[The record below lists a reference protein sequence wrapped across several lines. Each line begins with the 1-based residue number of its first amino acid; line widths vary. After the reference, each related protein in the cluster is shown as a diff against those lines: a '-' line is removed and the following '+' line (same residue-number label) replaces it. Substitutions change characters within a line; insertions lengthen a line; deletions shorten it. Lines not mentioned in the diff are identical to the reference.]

1 MRETSRVQD
10 KKLAG
15 NNNLKKKMDIMQ
27 AERKNFVYGNEELNI
42 VGCIKNG
49 VPEDV
54 ANEIYDQMIDFAKY
68 AFNKSHAACYAA
80 IAMQTAYLK
89 AHYPSEFYAGLLTS
103 VMDNTEQL
111 ALYLNDA
118 KKNEVIVLPPDINSS
133 FATFSVADDDNLY
146 YGLNSIKKVGK
157 KAIDEIIEE
166 RTTNGEFK
174 SLYDFISRC
183 PKANKGLIENLI
195 NAGAFDFTKHNRP
208 SLIQNI
214 EVCQKAVKKKAKRI
228 CENQISFFDFMELEN
243 VVDFDEPDVDFVVD
257 WNPVEKAKKE
267 KEATGIFITLHPL
280 ETVELPEKALSI
292 RTCINSAQSLVQQEK
307 LAMICGIIT
316 EKKIFFT
323 KSKGEKMAVLK
334 VEDDQAEIKVIIFP
348 KKYAIFGDKFEE
360 NDIVSITGNVNID
373 ESYEETSIYAE
384 SIENLNVEKNLIINC
399 PNINSLDKAQKLRFV
414 YTNAF
419 ESLFKSEVE
428 GYSVKLHF
436 KNEAGR
442 KCLFDLGIK
451 VSDIYKAEKIAK
463 KEFGERN
470 IFIQEKKKF

>member
-10 KKLAG
+10 KKLAD
-15 NNNLKKKMDIMQ
+15 NNKLKKKMDIMQ
-27 AERKNFVYGNEELNI
+27 AERKNFVYGNEELDI
-42 VGCIKNG
+42 AGCIKNG

-89 AHYPSEFYAGLLTS
+89 AHYPTEFYAGLLTS
-103 VMDNTEQL
+103 VMDDTEQL
-111 ALYLNDA
+111 AIYLQDA
-118 KKNEVIVLPPDINSS
+118 KRNDVVVLPPDVNSS
-133 FATFSVADDDNLY
+133 KSAFSVADEDTLY

-166 RTTNGEFK
+166 RVENGEFK
-174 SLYDFISRC
+174 SLYDFIFRC
-183 PKANKGLIENLI
+183 PQANKGLIENLI
-195 NAGAFDFTKHNRP
+195 NAGAFDFTNHNRP

-214 EVCQKAVKKKAKRI
+214 EVCQKAVKNRAKKV
-228 CENQISFFDFMELEN
+228 CENQISIFDFLEIEESF
-243 VVDFDEPDVDFVVD
+243 DFNEPEVSLVED

-280 ETVELPEKALSI
+280 EAVELPEKAISVRSCL
-292 RTCINSAQSLVQQEK
+292 NSAQSLIQQEK

-360 NDIVSITGNVNID
+360 NDIVSITGKVNID
-373 ESYEETSIYAE
+373 EDYEETSIHAE
-384 SIENLNVEKNLIINC
+384 SIDNLNVEKSLIINC
-399 PNINSLDKAQKLRFV
+399 PNIHSLEQAQKLKFV
-414 YTNAF
+414 YTNVF
-419 ESLFKSEVE
+419 TTLFKSEIE
-428 GYSVKLHF
+428 GYSVKIFF
-436 KNEAGR
+436 KNEIGKR
-442 KCLFDLGIK
+442 CIMDLGIK

-463 KEFGERN
+463 KEFGEKN
-470 IFIQEKKKF
+470 IFVQEKKKF